1 MSDTNCSPVPFF
13 TPPEWC
19 IIGRDLQCLWQG
31 PVMHH
36 PDVVNIAKND
46 IEINHILSKTWKYIL
61 NRLHQAVFFILNS
74 PKKENTDTD
83 NARVAMPC
91 KSAMN
96 MAQKKRGCR
105 IKAAGQSP

>member
-61 NRLHQAVFFILNS
+61 NRRTRRFFLFTILFLMARYGGPFLYPRHARRTS
-74 PKKENTDTD
+74 KKNHR
-83 NARVAMPC
+83 AF
-91 KSAMN
+91 
-96 MAQKKRGCR
+96 QG
-105 IKAAGQSP
+105 

>member
-36 PDVVNIAKND
+36 PDVVSITLKS
-46 IEINHILSKTWKYIL
+46 IKPRKYIF
-61 NRLHQAVFFILNS
+61 NRRTRRFFILNS
-74 PKKENTDTD
+74 KKENTDID
-83 NARVAMPC
+83 NVRVAMPC
-91 KSAMN
+91 KSVMN

-105 IKAAGQSP
+105 IKAAGQNP